1 MFFSSP
7 PRNLKPELLD
17 LDDAPFDEVQDSLE
31 DVRLVNR
38 YLGGYKV
45 LLYYIRNFIKRHPL
59 DKEFLV
65 LDLAT
70 GSADQPIVVV
80 DMARQLNVKIKVV
93 ALDIN
98 SKMLNYAHEK
108 IRAYPEIHLVQGDI
122 HSPPFGE
129 NSFDVVM
136 NSLSLHHFTKIQA
149 VNILRMADL
158 MSRSGFI
165 INDLNRSRIAH
176 AFILILTRLVTKN
189 RLTRHDAPVS
199 VMNAFTPSEMAVMA
213 QEAGVKH
220 FTVNRHFPYRIGL
233 VGTKTDC

>member
-1 MFFSSP
+1 MFFSSI

-17 LDDAPFDEVQDSLE
+17 LDEAPFDEVQDSLE

-38 YLGGYKV
+38 YLGGYRV

-59 DKEFLV
+59 EKEFLV

-70 GSADQPIVVV
+70 GSADQPIAVV

-108 IRAYPEIHLVQGDI
+108 IRAYPEIHLIQGDI

-136 NSLSLHHFTKIQA
+136 NSLSLHHFTRIQA
-149 VNILRMADL
+149 VNILRIADF

-165 INDLNRSRIAH
+165 INDLNRSRIAY
-176 AFILILTRLVTKN
+176 AFILILTRVVTKN

-199 VMNAFTPSEMAVMA
+199 VMNAFTPSELAEMA
-213 QEAGVKH
+213 QEAGVKY

-233 VGTKTDC
+233 VSTRKDY